1 MYNKKCLS
9 TFMFCLALVSLITL
23 ILPFVNVNF
32 FGETTIILKI
42 LYFISIIIFSI
53 CVVLISAIGIFNLF
67 KNEFTLVSIQEFLG
81 FIAFF
86 MLLIPAIVFLPTNA
100 NLTVGYS
107 ILLLESF
114 VLACFNVLLKLIRKL
129 PRTVNTMVE
138 NIKAKKAQKQKI
150 EEEKHKLEEES
161 KEIVSQQSLED
172 SNDSNDFDE
181 VKIIP
186 PNENDLI

>member
-9 TFMFCLALVSLITL
+9 TFMFCLALISLITL

-42 LYFISIIIFSI
+42 LYFISIVIFSV

-114 VLACFNVLLKLIRKL
+114 VLACFNALLKLIRKL

-138 NIKAKKAQKQKI
+138 NIKAQKAQKQKI

-172 SNDSNDFDE
+172 SNNSNDFDE

>member
-9 TFMFCLALVSLITL
+9 TFMFCLALISLITL

-42 LYFISIIIFSI
+42 LYFISIVIFSV

-114 VLACFNVLLKLIRKL
+114 VLACFNALLKLIRKL

-172 SNDSNDFDE
+172 SNNSNDFDE

-186 PNENDLI
+186 PNENYLI

>member
-9 TFMFCLALVSLITL
+9 TFMFCLALISLITL

-42 LYFISIIIFSI
+42 LYFISIVIFSV

-114 VLACFNVLLKLIRKL
+114 VLACFNALLKLIRKL

-172 SNDSNDFDE
+172 SNNSNDFDE

>member
-9 TFMFCLALVSLITL
+9 TFMFCLALISLITL

-32 FGETTIILKI
+32 FGETTILLKI
-42 LYFISIIIFSI
+42 LYFISIVIFSV

-114 VLACFNVLLKLIRKL
+114 VLACFNALLKLIRKL

-172 SNDSNDFDE
+172 SNNSNDFDE